1 VSAQLSALFG
11 KGTSMGKV
19 ILDMSMSLDG
29 FIAGVDGADVG
40 LYNWYFAPADADPSG
55 NSAFVIQ
62 ELIDMLGAIIMG
74 RNTFRTGD
82 EQGGFED
89 SPYSAVNV
97 LLTHH
102 PPEQMPQ
109 GFLAADSIESAL
121 GQARAAAGARDI
133 AIGGGANVAQQ
144 YLRTGLVDEIQIHL
158 VPILVGK
165 GLRLFDPSAAPNV
178 QLRIT
183 RVLEAAGVTHIRYD
197 VVK

>member
-1 VSAQLSALFG
+1 
-11 KGTSMGKV
+11 MGKV

-29 FIAGVDGADVG
+29 FIGGENGADVG

-55 NSAFVIQ
+55 NNALVIQ

-74 RNTFRTGD
+74 RNTFQTGD
-82 EQGGFED
+82 DQDGFDE
-89 SPYSAVNV
+89 SPYTAVNV

-102 PPEQMPQ
+102 PPEQTPK

-121 GQARAAAGARDI
+121 AQARAAAGDRDI

-144 YLRTGLVDEIQIHL
+144 YLRAGLVDEIQIHL
-158 VPILVGK
+158 VPVLLGNGI
-165 GLRLFDPSAAPNV
+165 RLFDPAATLNL
-178 QLRIT
+178 QLQIK
-183 RVLEAAGVTHIRYD
+183 RVLEAAGVTHIWYT